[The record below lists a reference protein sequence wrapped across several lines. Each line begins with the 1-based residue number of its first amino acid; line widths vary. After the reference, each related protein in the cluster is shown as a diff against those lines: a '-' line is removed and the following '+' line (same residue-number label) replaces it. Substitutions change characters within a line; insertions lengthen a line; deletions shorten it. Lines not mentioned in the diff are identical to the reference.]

1 MSVLIYSH
9 HGAREI
15 LEQRCEGRAF
25 SELLEVVLNLPI
37 VRHAGKADNPNYIYL
52 QTCMNSL
59 MHYVMCHHYGWQGEV
74 NMPGGLVK
82 NRVDFYKVW
91 SRRLRIWME
100 VEFGNNARAD
110 SDLSKLRM
118 ATGRQ
123 LSDVNV
129 LVVPTWELAK
139 KMDSGVATF
148 DRVVRVLNSDK
159 GHNDVPCLVIGVDE
173 DLDMVVDV
181 TDWGFSVEALKGT
194 SKTEEK
200 DALCRELWSDLIKPK
215 LPADNHHLEHL
226 SRVKVLDANPG
237 LLTPLFR
244 DYCEEPAIIPV
255 VDRYTIDGLV
265 TPFKAPDSTWGAGQG
280 WKAVAEKRAK
290 VPAACVRKNSQ
301 EPLNPV
307 QDGSRSR
314 VLSRIR
320 RKDAGAVEV
329 ENVLETAIPA
339 SPEAILRKLLLDAAE
354 GLISLPAAHIEMMAT
369 SLLAGGMDITTSPA
383 RLGDIEAGCST
394 RLSTHACA

>member
-1 MSVLIYSH
+1 MSVLVYSH
-9 HGAREI
+9 RGAREI

-25 SELLEVVLNLPI
+25 AELMEVVLSLPI
-37 VRHAGKADNPNYIYL
+37 VRHAGKADNPTYIYL

-59 MHYVMCHHYGWQGEV
+59 MNYVMCHHYGWQGEV

-118 ATGRQ
+118 AAGRQ

-159 GHNDVPCLVIGVDE
+159 GHDDVPCLVIGVEE

-181 TDWGFSVEALKGT
+181 TDWGFSIEALKGT
-194 SKTEEK
+194 SKSQEK

-226 SRVKVLDANPG
+226 SRVKVLDVNPG

-244 DYCEEPAIIPV
+244 DYCEEQATMPV

-265 TPFKAPDSTWGAGQG
+265 TPFKAPDSTWGTGQG

-290 VPAACVRKNSQ
+290 VPQAHVREDSQ
-301 EPLNPV
+301 EVGTLV
-307 QDGSRSR
+307 EDCQRSR

-320 RKDAGAVEV
+320 RKDLVELEPEGVEEAV
-329 ENVLETAIPA
+329 APA
-339 SPEAILRKLLLDAAE
+339 APDAVLRKLLLDASQ
-354 GLISLPAAHIEMMAT
+354 GLINLPATYVDMMAT
-369 SLLAGGMDITTSPA
+369 CLLAGGLDTAIAPA
-383 RLGDIEAGCST
+383 TLEA
-394 RLSTHACA
+394 